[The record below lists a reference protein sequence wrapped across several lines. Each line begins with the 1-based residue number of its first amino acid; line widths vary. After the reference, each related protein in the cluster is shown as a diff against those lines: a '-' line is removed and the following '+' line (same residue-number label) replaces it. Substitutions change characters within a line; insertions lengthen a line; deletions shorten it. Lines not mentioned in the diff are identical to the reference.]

1 MATVIIISTKDKE
14 TVRHFI
20 VQRLA
25 NAVSQK
31 IPNGEI
37 ISLAEGLIEGLLY
50 YGEAGLV
57 AGIALS
63 QHFQIKG
70 SEISRT
76 DVCLV
81 GV

>member
-1 MATVIIISTKDKE
+1 MKNEKNMLLL
-14 TVRHFI
+14 
-20 VQRLA
+20 QRLA
-25 NAVSQK
+25 IAVSQK

-37 ISLAEGLIEGLLY
+37 VSLAEGLIEGLLF
-50 YGEAGLV
+50 YGEASLV

-76 DVCLV
+76 DVCLI
-81 GV
+81 GM